1 MFIKAA
7 GVMRWGCVPCLILCK
22 ALCSNA
28 QRCSSSSH
36 GPLLSFQGRQCRCC
50 SEGSSASPRPEG
62 CSEAMWPWHGSAP
75 PGLYLHNAISGT
87 VTVCMPKALCP
98 TMIAP
103 APFVLLNQQQY
114 LLGNLPN
121 PSEEGFSLPM
131 AQLPKASYI
140 RGLVCTMNTS
150 PLIPAD
156 TSSTTTGIFFC
167 KHFHK

>member
-1 MFIKAA
+1 MHSAA
-7 GVMRWGCVPCLILCK
+7 PVLPT
-22 ALCSNA
+22 ALCCLSRA
-28 QRCSSSSH
+28 DSADAAPRAALHPPDQKDALKPCGHGTGQLPRAVSSQCHQWDCNSLH
-36 GPLLSFQGRQCRCC
+36 GQG
-50 SEGSSASPRPEG
+50 S
-62 CSEAMWPWHGSAP
+62 
-75 PGLYLHNAISGT
+75 
-87 VTVCMPKALCP
+87 VP

-167 KHFHK
+167 KHFPK